1 MSITHRASVASE
13 NFEYE
18 GFGDSEQKARAVLL
32 AGLQAHRKELD
43 LEAGWPTEVA
53 ADAVITAIADG
64 TILFTTFDDKA
75 TVHVIEPGI
84 RDGSQVAYRS
94 YAEMKCPVRGWGYV
108 EAYAADEDT
117 TRAAVIRGINAIDS
131 SQRLPETDE
140 DIEGDPIRE
149 SGAYRGGMVQS
160 RGEAILDDA
169 IVPTLPPHSKDWLPT
184 VRVTLSLYGPDG
196 LIESG
201 EAVSRPSRLNRRSV
215 IDFVT
220 DEVGPILDDIRKHL
234 TNAEHRRRMDDIIR
248 DPDHD
253 LVGLLFSKELG
264 EVEVSRDYDGL
275 RLSLRAQI
283 TPTRAEDLVL
293 ES

>member
-13 NFEYE
+13 NFDYE
-18 GFGDSEQKARAVLL
+18 GFGDSEEKAGAVLL
-32 AGLQAHRKELD
+32 AGLEAHQKELD

-53 ADAVITAIADG
+53 TGAVVTAISDG

-75 TVHVIEPGI
+75 TVHVVEPGI
-84 RDGSQVAYRS
+84 PGGSPVAYRS

-108 EAYAADEDT
+108 EGYAVDEESA
-117 TRAAVIRGINAIDS
+117 RAAVIRGINAIDS
-131 SQRLPETDE
+131 SRRLPETDE

-149 SGAYRGGMVQS
+149 GGAYRGGMVQS

-169 IVPTLPPHSKDWLPT
+169 IVPTLPAHSKDWLPT
-184 VRVTLSLYGPDG
+184 VRVTLALYGPDG

-201 EAVSRPSRLNRRSV
+201 EAVSRPSRLNQRSV
-215 IDFVT
+215 IGFIT
-220 DEVGPILDDIRKHL
+220 DEVGPILDRIRKHL
-234 TNAEHRRRMDDIIR
+234 TDAEHRRRMDDILR

-253 LVGLLFSKELG
+253 LVALLFSKEIG
-264 EVEVSRDYDGL
+264 EVEVSREYDGL

-283 TPTRAEDLVL
+283 TPTKAEDLVS
-293 ES
+293 EG